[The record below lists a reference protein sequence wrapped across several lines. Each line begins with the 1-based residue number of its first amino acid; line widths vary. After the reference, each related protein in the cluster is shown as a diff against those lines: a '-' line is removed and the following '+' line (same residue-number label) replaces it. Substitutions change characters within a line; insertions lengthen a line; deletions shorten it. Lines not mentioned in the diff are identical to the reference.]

1 MKRLDEATKKA
12 LGMNETPET
21 QNKTTQ
27 PEPQPEPEKK
37 VSEIKKLN
45 DILTENGE
53 LYKIDLGN
61 KVLTLEPWKGKT
73 KKKLRKIF
81 EGITDVEEI
90 DFERVMEILLYD
102 HLGKDNKST
111 VYLNSGEQL
120 VILSALKSI
129 STGAE
134 FKTDSFCPVCEAE
147 NTFKVNLYNATDYKE
162 NKLPSEE
169 REYNKGKL
177 KLKFVDIK
185 SFDYLKETFEEYQS
199 SDDYD
204 GYTEL
209 VDAEKALHIDLGKPL
224 KDTIEILDDTPI
236 NVVNKIMEDMDKY
249 LPDCDVQ
256 KEHKCT
262 VCHKT
267 SKFDVEIIKTVIA
280 EFMGI

>member
-1 MKRLDEATKKA
+1 MKRLDEATQKA
-12 LGMNETPET
+12 LGMTEETKETKNEET
-21 QNKTTQ
+21 KEVQKDETKKT
-27 PEPQPEPEKK
+27 
-37 VSEIKKLN
+37 KKLN
-45 DILTENGE
+45 DILKEQGD
-53 LYKIDLGN
+53 LYSIDLGKN
-61 KVLTLEPWKGKT
+61 KKLNLEPWKGKT
-73 KKKLRKIF
+73 KKKLRKVF
-81 EGITDVEEI
+81 EGVTDVEEI

-111 VYLNSGEQL
+111 VYLNTGEQL
-120 VILSALKSI
+120 AVLSALKSI

-134 FKTDSFCPVCEAE
+134 FKTDSFCPVCDAE
-147 NTFKVNLYNATDYKE
+147 NTFKVNLYNITEYKDNE
-162 NKLPSEE
+162 LPSEE

-177 KLKFVDIK
+177 KFKFIDIK

-209 VDAEKALHIDLGKPL
+209 IDAEKALHIDLGKPL

-236 NVVNKIMEDMDKY
+236 NEVNKIMEDMDEY
-249 LPDCDVQ
+249 LPDCKVQ
-256 KEHKCT
+256 KEHRCK
-262 VCHKT
+262 VCNKT